1 MKIAVLAASGKAGR
15 LIALEALNRGCSVS
29 AFVRNDKKAQDLA
42 QKGAN
47 VVQKD
52 IFALTS
58 SDLQGFD
65 VIIDAFGEWDDF
77 SLFKKQGTHL
87 ADILEGNK
95 ARFLVVGGAGSL
107 YVDKSHA
114 ARLMD
119 APNFPDDY
127 KGVANAHAELLELL
141 RSQNT
146 LNWVYVSPA
155 AEFVA
160 GAPKTGKYKIAGEE
174 FETNE
179 KGQSEVSYADYASAM
194 LDIAQNP
201 KLSKARVSVVG
212 L

>member
-15 LIALEALNRGCSVS
+15 LIAEEALNRKHSVS
-29 AFVRNDKKAQDLA
+29 AFVRNEEKAKDLA

-52 IFALTS
+52 IFELTS
-58 SDLQGFD
+58 ADLQGFD
-65 VIIDAFGEWDDF
+65 VIIDAFGEWEDF
-77 SLFKKQGTHL
+77 SLFKKQGAHL
-87 ADILEGNK
+87 ADILEGAK
-95 ARFLVVGGAGSL
+95 ARLLVVGGAGSL

-127 KGVANAHAELLELL
+127 KGVANAHAELLGLL

-155 AEFVA
+155 ADFVA
-160 GAPKTGKYKIAGEE
+160 DAPKTCKYKIAGEE

-179 KGQSEVSYADYASAM
+179 KGESKVSYADYASAM
-194 LDIAQNP
+194 LDIAQDS
-201 KLSKARVSVVG
+201 KLSKVRVSVIG